1 MKVDILYLVGFHIKE
16 SSRKVCSMGK
26 VPCIYREERDML
38 GGSGRGRFGGRG
50 YSIGRLGR
58 FKKGFGVRRE
68 EWQLFDIYFLVFGVY
83 YL

>member
-1 MKVDILYLVGFHIKE
+1 
-16 SSRKVCSMGK
+16 
-26 VPCIYREERDML
+26 ML